1 MGIGGVVASSFT
13 QEAKKQTEHERFLH
27 NERVLREAKQALL
40 QYAYSYP
47 DFNNEGPGRLPCPDD
62 NDDGLTGPLSLPLC
76 TSVGRLPWAEPDLNF
91 YDAKDASGE
100 RLWYAVSDAFY
111 NLGGGPVVNSD
122 SVGTITIQDQS
133 GSIMYDGAASGIA
146 AIVIAPGPSI
156 ERDDNNDGV
165 YEYQQVRTTAPQKN
179 DPRNYLD
186 RFNDF
191 RNDLF
196 FNSQSDT
203 DDDGF
208 ILGPVREDDPNSP
221 AYNTIVLNDQAI
233 LITAEEI
240 IAVAE
245 KATLQAYQN
254 ALRNYS
260 DRLENDVAAA
270 PAPWNRYY
278 PWLYNYAVN
287 NLDSYPSDPVFFNPD
302 VLPNSEREFFLS
314 NIGRVPSIYTDYF
327 SEANSQPIESELD
340 IDFTLTYPITPLTVG
355 YDQVFPAVATG
366 TFDFNN
372 AAQHAFTAISTLPQ
386 TIAFSDITP
395 DVVGNDGR
403 LSATAITNQTY
414 QVELWFWD
422 ETGLGPPT
430 GIWTICPAGGDSQSD
445 CNRDAAGNPTPG
457 SPNNLAAIE
466 ALRVIAEVDFPVG
479 VPVEFDMDYNNA
491 PTVTA
496 VSAANGTGH
505 ARIQGL
511 YLGADV
517 INVPV
522 TLSYE
527 IDRNYLAAFN
537 IQETGTLIVSDL
549 SSGNLTLG
557 LRYYPELPAWVF
569 DNGWH
574 DSMQMAY
581 ALNYRP
587 DQAPANCSPGTDCLQ
602 IDKLGGIND
611 DKISLLAIAGEHD
624 WLDEGADNFA
634 NDLSDVFDVE
644 NDNIDT
650 IFDIRADNGND
661 KILVIDEL

>member
-1 MGIGGVVASSFT
+1 LAFMGMGGIVAAGFT
-13 QEAKKQTEHERFLH
+13 QEVRQQVEDERFQH
-27 NERVLREAKQALL
+27 NARVLREAKQALL

-62 NDDGLTGPLSLPLC
+62 DDNGLTGPLSLPLC

-91 YDAKDASGE
+91 YDAKDASDE

-122 SVGTITIQDQS
+122 SMGTITIQDQS
-133 GSIMYDGAASGIA
+133 GSIMYDGTASGIA

-156 ERDDNNDGV
+156 ARDDNNDGV
-165 YEYQQVRTTAPQKN
+165 YEYQQVRTTAPQRN
-179 DPRNYLD
+179 DPKNYLD

-287 NLDSYPSDPVFFNPD
+287 DLDSYPSDPVFFNPD
-302 VLPNSEREFFLS
+302 VPPNSEREFFLS
-314 NIGRVPSIYTDYF
+314 NIGRVPSIYTAYF
-327 SEANSQPIESELD
+327 SEANSQPIESELEV
-340 IDFTLTYPITPLTVG
+340 DFTLTYPVTPTTVG

-386 TIAFSDITP
+386 TISFSDLAAP
-395 DVVGNDGR
+395 GEGR

-422 ETGLGPPT
+422 ELELGPPT
-430 GIWTICPAGGDSQSD
+430 GIWTDCPVVGGVASD
-445 CNRDAAGNPTPG
+445 CNRDSAGNPTPG
-457 SPNNLAAIE
+457 SATNDADSHV
-466 ALRVIAEVDFPVG
+466 LRVIAEINFSGLVN
-479 VPVEFDMDYNNA
+479 FDMDYTTA
-491 PTVTA
+491 PTITA
-496 VSAANGTGH
+496 TSAADGSSH
-505 ARIQGL
+505 ATIQAVFAG
-511 YLGADV
+511 GDV
-517 INVPV
+517 IDVPV
-522 TLSYE
+522 TLNYE
-527 IDRNYLAAFN
+527 IDRFYSTSFD
-537 IQETGTLIVSDL
+537 IQESGTMIASDL
-549 SSGNLTLG
+549 AIGNLTLG
-557 LRYYPELPAWVF
+557 LRYYPELPAWAF

-581 ALNYRP
+581 ALSYRP

-602 IDKLGGIND
+602 INKLGGIND

-634 NDLSDVFDVE
+634 NDLLDVFDVE
-644 NDNIDT
+644 NHDIDT